1 MSEYD
6 YSGLY
11 NSPQNSGPA
20 GSGQPAASD
29 QPTRQEG
36 GYPNVGSS
44 GMNTANTARTDYST
58 ASGSQPAGEAQQPE
72 TGASF
77 HSYADPAGP
86 GGPTPP
92 AGHTPGAAPNPAPKR
107 RGGGKKVAL
116 RIVAG
121 IGVVVLGFGGGLIGT
136 AAGNALG
143 LGRSQVV
150 VQQVAQ
156 SDTVTAENQGS
167 AGGEEM
173 SLVDI
178 SAAVQPSVVAITT
191 EQMVSTNSWFGSYV
205 QSGAGSGVIISE
217 DGYILTCAHVVSG
230 ANTIT
235 VQLADNTE
243 YSATLVGADSTSD
256 VAVLKIESTG
266 LTPATIGDSSALA
279 VGETVVAVGNPM
291 GTLSGTVTDGIVSA
305 VNRSVQVEGNDMSLI
320 QTNAA
325 ISPGNSGGG
334 LFNAAGELIGI
345 VNASGSTTTSSG
357 AVSQNLGFAI
367 PINEGM
373 EVATQL
379 IETGHVARPALG
391 IQVINILD
399 AQTAMQYG
407 VSTYGVYVVRIN
419 PGSGAE
425 AAGLQLG
432 DRIVAVDNN
441 SVNENN
447 DLTSYLAT
455 KNVGDTVTLQV
466 ERDGRMSTLEVV
478 LGESDGTTT
487 AATQEDA
494 QN

>member
-58 ASGSQPAGEAQQPE
+58 AAGSQPAGEAQQPE

-107 RGGGKKVAL
+107 RGGKKVAL

-156 SDTVTAENQGS
+156 SDTATAENQGS

-178 SAAVQPSVVAITT
+178 SAAVQPTVVAITT

-235 VQLADNTE
+235 VELNDGTE
-243 YSATLVGADSTSD
+243 YAATIVGSDSSSD
-256 VAVLKIESTG
+256 IAVIKIDATG
-266 LTPATIGDSSALA
+266 LTAATLGNSDNLA

-305 VNRSVQVEGNDMSLI
+305 VNRAVEVEGNEMNLI
-320 QTNAA
+320 QTDAA

-334 LFNAAGELIGI
+334 LFNGKGELIGI

-367 PINEGM
+367 PISDAM
-373 EVATQL
+373 DIATQL
-379 IETGHVARPALG
+379 IENGYVARPALG
-391 IQVINILD
+391 VMILDIND
-399 AQTAMQYG
+399 AQTAYQYG
-407 VSTYGVYVVRIN
+407 VSNYGVYIIQVT
-419 PGSGAE
+419 PGGGADQ
-425 AAGLQLG
+425 AGLQAG
-432 DRIVAVDNN
+432 DRIVSVDSN
-441 SVNENN
+441 SVTAGQ
-447 DLTSYLAT
+447 DLTSYLET
-455 KNVGDTVTLQV
+455 KEIGDTVELQI
-466 ERDGRMSTLEVV
+466 EREGRMATYTVS
-478 LGESDGTTT
+478 LGESSANTGES
-487 AATQEDA
+487 AAG
-494 QN
+494 

>member
-167 AGGEEM
+167 TGGEEM

-178 SAAVQPSVVAITT
+178 SAAVQPTVVAITT

-235 VQLADNTE
+235 VELNDGTE
-243 YSATLVGADSTSD
+243 YAATIVGSDSSSD
-256 VAVLKIESTG
+256 IAVIKIDATG
-266 LTPATIGDSSALA
+266 LTAATLGNSDNLA

-305 VNRSVQVEGNDMSLI
+305 VNRAVEVEGNEMNLI
-320 QTNAA
+320 QTDAA

-334 LFNAAGELIGI
+334 LFNTNGELIGI
-345 VNASGSTTTSSG
+345 VNAKYSDEDAEG
-357 AVSQNLGFAI
+357 LGFAI
-367 PINEGM
+367 PVNTMKTVVQDLLENGY
-373 EVATQL
+373 V
-379 IETGHVARPALG
+379 TGRPALG
-391 IQVINILD
+391 ITVITVGD
-399 AQTAMQYG
+399 VQTAMQYG
-407 VSTYGVYVVRIN
+407 VSSLGVYVNSVDA
-419 PGSGAE
+419 GSGAE
-425 AAGLQLG
+425 AAGMKAG
-432 DRIVAVDNN
+432 DRIVSIGTQLVESTDDVTNA
-441 SVNENN
+441 
-447 DLTSYLAT
+447 LKSY
-455 KNVGDTVTLQV
+455 NVGDVVEVQVDRGRELITLQV
-466 ERDGRMSTLEVV
+466 T
-478 LGESDGTTT
+478 LGEKTG
-487 AATQEDA
+487 A
-494 QN
+494 